1 MRCFLLLLLLCE
13 DGLPCPI
20 PSVLSCT
27 YSVSP
32 PRLTLQRPLVLLACS
47 CSTSPPIHLAKLM
60 GLVPG
65 TTYYY
70 TVGDGTNMSPEYSFT
85 TLATALP
92 AAGAAI
98 LDTTLLYDACGSI
111 SLSTGTRLGNSTRLL
126 PPA

>member
-1 MRCFLLLLLLCE
+1 MRAS
-13 DGLPCPI
+13 PCI
-20 PSVLSCT
+20 
-27 YSVSP
+27 Y
-32 PRLTLQRPLVLLACS
+32 PLKTLACP

-92 AAGAAI
+92 AAGAVTFNAA
-98 LDTTLLYDACGSI
+98 LLEIALGTSQPQLCALTRTATHCMFC
-111 SLSTGTRLGNSTRLL
+111 SLHRRKQRCHHMAGL
-126 PPA
+126 